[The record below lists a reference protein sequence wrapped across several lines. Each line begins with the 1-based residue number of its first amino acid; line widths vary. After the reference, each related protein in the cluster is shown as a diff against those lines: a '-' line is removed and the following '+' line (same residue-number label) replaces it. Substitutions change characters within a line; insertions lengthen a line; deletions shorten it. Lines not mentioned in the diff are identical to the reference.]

1 MLNMTEKPQV
11 VYLKNANV
19 VLERERDDKTS
30 DYANLHD
37 ILIHLLVCI
46 SNVTVEAGQNDEVI

>member
-1 MLNMTEKPQV
+1 M
-11 VYLKNANV
+11 

-30 DYANLHD
+30 DYAHLHD

-46 SNVTVEAGQNDEVI
+46 LNVTVEAGQNDEVI